1 MISLKSIKY
10 IAIFFLM
17 SFVACS
23 IQKNTLNDESIIKD
37 PHTTKTFREEFKKNL
52 YNNEI
57 AKNLSLA
64 LSEKTESNWMDAF
77 DAMEVSLDADEAYKS
92 NMKSAFAQFE
102 KRSLSFQRYLL
113 ETVFTLYPNDF
124 YNEVLDVTQKTEN
137 PKLFAMGINYL
148 KQDQNNKYNNDY
160 YLELLNKKFSDWK
173 DNPILFS
180 LGTYLT
186 KSPEVFSKERPS
198 LTDLFSYNFE
208 RKCTIIFSLQRNDR
222 DYKGI
227 AIIRKPDGKFL
238 RKADGTI
245 FNIPQLARSI
255 TNLPTYLTNGNTPQ
269 GIFSMQGI
277 DTSKKIFIGRTPN
290 IQLIMPFE
298 TSPSVFFHDKINN
311 NIWGNNLYKNLLP
324 ESWRKY
330 FPIWGTFYAGKAGRT
345 EIISHGTTID
355 PSFYFGKTYYPS
367 TPTVGCL
374 CANEIWSDHG
384 TRAVS
389 DQEALIEAL
398 KSTGDVNGYIVV
410 VELDNKKQPV
420 VIDEVTMD
428 ILKAENILSKVEK

>member
-1 MISLKSIKY
+1 M
-10 IAIFFLM
+10 
-17 SFVACS
+17 
-23 IQKNTLNDESIIKD
+23 
-37 PHTTKTFREEFKKNL
+37 
-52 YNNEI
+52 
-57 AKNLSLA
+57 
-64 LSEKTESNWMDAF
+64 
-77 DAMEVSLDADEAYKS
+77 
-92 NMKSAFAQFE
+92 
-102 KRSLSFQRYLL
+102 
-113 ETVFTLYPNDF
+113 
-124 YNEVLDVTQKTEN
+124 
-137 PKLFAMGINYL
+137 
-148 KQDQNNKYNNDY
+148 
-160 YLELLNKKFSDWK
+160 
-173 DNPILFS
+173 
-180 LGTYLT
+180 
-186 KSPEVFSKERPS
+186 
-198 LTDLFSYNFE
+198 
-208 RKCTIIFSLQRNDR
+208 QRNDR

-238 RKADGTI
+238 RNADGTI

-298 TSPSVFFHDKINN
+298 TSPSVFFHNNINN
-311 NIWGNNLYKNLLP
+311 NIWGNNLYENLLP

-330 FPIWGTFYAGKAGRT
+330 FPIWGTFYAGEAGRT

-374 CANEIWSDHG
+374 CANEIWSDDG

-420 VIDEVTMD
+420 VIDEITMD
-428 ILKAENILSKVEK
+428 ILKAENIFSKVGK